1 MRKRILTIIALIV
14 FTICIFPVFAF
25 GGTGVV
31 RLNYVKPGVSFKI
44 YKIGDF
50 NGSGVFAVDE
60 DFSAYGIDFESSEA
74 AQTLA
79 AYVERDN
86 IAEERQALTGSDNT
100 VIFSGL
106 ESGYYLILG
115 ETYND
120 GDYIY
125 TALPVMLTVYEGEVI
140 EISGKY
146 EMADISDNSSDYQ
159 SVSALKVWSGGSLDS
174 IVVQLL
180 CDGEVYDE
188 QTLNSSNNWRYTWNG
203 LDLVHSWTVTEKE
216 VPSGYSLSIEKDGQ
230 VFILLNTKD
239 SDTPGGGGNT
249 AETSTEV
256 TTDAKTETT
265 TKKPSGS
272 GGGGSVYPNET
283 ETTTTEESVESTT
296 EESAET
302 TTESGYEQ
310 GTEEEEVE
318 ETTEKKND
326 SSDDDKDDDD
336 EDNSGSDDSP
346 EPVTDEYGKVISES
360 QVGDDSG
367 TGTDSSALN
376 SSASV
381 SSESGEASA
390 ASVSSNSE
398 SGASVSSVSSGS
410 SEKLPQTGQLW
421 YPVPILSCCGILLL
435 ILGIGRRRMSE

>member
-1 MRKRILTIIALIV
+1 MRKRILTIISLIV
-14 FTICIFPVFAF
+14 LTICIFPVFAF
-25 GGTGVV
+25 GGTGAV
-31 RLNYVKPGVSFKI
+31 RLNYVKPGISFKI

-50 NGSGVFAVDE
+50 NSSGVFAVDE

-79 AYVERDN
+79 AYVERDD
-86 IAEERQALTGSDNT
+86 IAEEGQASTGSDNT
-100 VIFSGL
+100 VVFSGL

-146 EMADISDNSSDYQ
+146 EMADISDNGGDYDYQ

-188 QTLNSSNNWRYTWNG
+188 QALNSSNNWRYTWDG
-203 LDLVHSWTVTEKE
+203 LDLVLSLTDTEKE
-216 VPSGYSLSIEKDGQ
+216 IPSCYSLSIENDGK

-239 SDTPGGGGNT
+239 SDTPGGGEDVT
-249 AETSTEV
+249 ETSTEV

-265 TKKPSGS
+265 TKKPSG
-272 GGGGSVYPNET
+272 GGGGSSVYPNET
-283 ETTTTEESVESTT
+283 ETTTEESV
-296 EESAET
+296 ET

-310 GTEEEEVE
+310 GTEEEEAE
-318 ETTEKKND
+318 ETTENKND
-326 SSDDDKDDDD
+326 SSDDDDNDDNDDNDDD

-346 EPVTDEYGKVISES
+346 EPVTDENGKVISES

-367 TGTDSSALN
+367 TGTDSSASS

-398 SGASVSSVSSGS
+398 GGASVSSGS
-410 SEKLPQTGQLW
+410 SAKLPQTGQLW
-421 YPVPILSCCGILLL
+421 YPVPI
-435 ILGIGRRRMSE
+435 